1 MQLRDQ
7 ALERLKSFCEN
18 NLGQY
23 AKNRN
28 FDYGPERRDNIS
40 NLSRYITHRLIDEE
54 EVIKSAHSKFAYLK
68 IEKFIQE
75 VFWRTYWKGWLE
87 LRPKVWSSYLNDL
100 KNLQKQ
106 KEKCLNNLP
115 KSIVNYFLS

>member
-23 AKNRN
+23 AKSRN

-75 VFWRTYWKGWLE
+75 VLWRTYWK
-87 LRPKVWSSYLNDL
+87 VS
-100 KNLQKQ
+100 
-106 KEKCLNNLP
+106 
-115 KSIVNYFLS
+115 